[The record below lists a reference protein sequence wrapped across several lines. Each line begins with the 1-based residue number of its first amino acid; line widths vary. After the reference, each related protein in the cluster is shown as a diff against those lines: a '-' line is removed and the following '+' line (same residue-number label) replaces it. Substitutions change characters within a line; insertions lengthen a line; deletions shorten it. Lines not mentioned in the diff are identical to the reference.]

1 MNTHFSENYGVLNG
15 VISYPTDFTSA
26 KNWFNDF
33 LNERFAEFGDYE
45 DAIVEKEA
53 ILNHSY
59 CLPLLILDY

>member
-15 VISYPTDFTSA
+15 VISYPTDFKSA

-45 DAIVEKEA
+45 MQLLRKKQFSITA
-53 ILNHSY
+53 Y